1 MEKNIYNAERSR
13 PSRKPKYCYSK
24 SWDADYPMVLDQ
36 ETEITMSF
44 IDFPARKT

>member
-1 MEKNIYNAERSR
+1 MEENKYKAESSG
-13 PSRKPKYCYSK
+13 PERKPKYCYSK

-44 IDFPARKT
+44 IDLPARKT

>member
-1 MEKNIYNAERSR
+1 MEQNKYNAESSR

>member
-1 MEKNIYNAERSR
+1 MERNKYNAESSR

>member
-1 MEKNIYNAERSR
+1 MEESKYNAESSE

-24 SWDADYPMVLDQ
+24 SWDAYYPMVLDQ

-44 IDFPARKT
+44 IDFPTRKT